1 MIYPTATNAV
11 LVFLKSQP
19 TRAQFLHRA
28 GVRRNTYAEELMLN
42 LYDDIFVHS
51 KNLREEYLKYY
62 KIEYPIFSEF
72 ADAFSSVPEFVM
84 PKIDRYSR
92 IYAFIIHFGL
102 PGYLEEES
110 GVDTVAYL
118 LNTKVIQ

>member
-1 MIYPTATNAV
+1 MIYSVSDNRALA
-11 LVFLKSQP
+11 FLKSLP
-19 TRAQFLHRA
+19 TQEQFLRRA
-28 GVRRNTYAEELMLN
+28 GVRKNTYAEELMLN

-72 ADAFSSVPEFVM
+72 ADAFSSVPESVM

-92 IYAFIIHFGL
+92 IYGFVIYFGL
-102 PGYLEEES
+102 PGYLEDES
-110 GVDTVAYL
+110 GADTLAYL
-118 LNTKVIQ
+118 L